1 MARISN
7 EILGLIFILSYIGL
21 LCCLWIWIGPIF
33 LLLCMIFWGL
43 PLLIISIPWLGL
55 WIFTRFKSL
64 VLIGYLASL
73 LNGYYLLL
81 IFKAFH
87 LERIMDTAGHSIPLS
102 PWLFVAIIA
111 FDGLF
116 LSVSTL
122 GFYKNL
128 ILALFKKEDL
138 DNELP

>member
-1 MARISN
+1 
-7 EILGLIFILSYIGL
+7 
-21 LCCLWIWIGPIF
+21 
-33 LLLCMIFWGL
+33 
-43 PLLIISIPWLGL
+43 
-55 WIFTRFKSL
+55 
-64 VLIGYLASL
+64 
-73 LNGYYLLL
+73 
-81 IFKAFH
+81 
-87 LERIMDTAGHSIPLS
+87 MDTAGHSIPLS
-102 PWLFVAIIA
+102 PWLSVTIIA

>member
-55 WIFTRFKSL
+55 LDIYKIQITSSNRLPGKFIKWLLSFTYF
-64 VLIGYLASL
+64 
-73 LNGYYLLL
+73 
-81 IFKAFH
+81 
-87 LERIMDTAGHSIPLS
+87 
-102 PWLFVAIIA
+102 
-111 FDGLF
+111 
-116 LSVSTL
+116 
-122 GFYKNL
+122 
-128 ILALFKKEDL
+128 
-138 DNELP
+138 

>member
-1 MARISN
+1 
-7 EILGLIFILSYIGL
+7 
-21 LCCLWIWIGPIF
+21 
-33 LLLCMIFWGL
+33 MIFWGL

-102 PWLFVAIIA
+102 PWLSVAIIA